1 MSKGAN
7 TRETIIGEAL
17 SQAVE
22 LGLEGV
28 TLGVL
33 ASRLNLSKSGLFA
46 HFKSKEAL
54 QIAVLEAA
62 IDRFR
67 AQVAGPAFAKPKG
80 RGRVAALFE
89 HWLAWLQGGEAVPGC
104 LFVTAAQEYD
114 QRPGAVRDLLVRSQV
129 EWHGALRW
137 AVAQAIT
144 QGEFRRDLDPDLFVF
159 QMIGIA
165 LGYQHMQKLMNDPE
179 ALSRAHAAF
188 DRLLADAAPQDGTAA
203 ASAADRGPAPPKQAT
218 PAQATPDQAAPAQ
231 ATPTQAAP
239 VQATPAR
246 APQHETS
253 DS

>member
-62 IDRFR
+62 VDRFR
-67 AQVAGPAFAKPKG
+67 AQVATPAFAKPKG

-89 HWLAWLQGGEAVPGC
+89 HWLAWLDGGEAAPGC
-104 LFVTAAQEYD
+104 LFVTAAQEYV
-114 QRPGAVRDLLVRSQV
+114 QRPGPVRDLLVRSQV

-137 AVAQAIT
+137 ATAQAMT
-144 QGEFRRDLDPDLFVF
+144 QGDFRKDLDPDLFVF

-179 ALSRAHAAF
+179 ALGRAHAAF
-188 DRLLADAAPQDGTAA
+188 DRLLADAAPAAA
-203 ASAADRGPAPPKQAT
+203 ASAGSAPDSSPIPPNQAV
-218 PAQATPDQAAPAQ
+218 PGQAAPG
-231 ATPTQAAP
+231 QAA
-239 VQATPAR
+239 PAR